1 LRADN
6 VADAYTVWW
15 VAAWLAANERTDTP
29 TRAQFQGAK
38 AQASKALMA
47 TPLFAKAT
55 EASKQEMAEIFL
67 IQAAMIDASVG

>member
-1 LRADN
+1 
-6 VADAYTVWW
+6 
-15 VAAWLAANERTDTP
+15 
-29 TRAQFQGAK
+29 
-38 AQASKALMA
+38 MA